1 MASNSQSNKKD
12 TQESEGNEE
21 KSVGTDNTDTMK
33 TLIQDTK
40 SKSKQN
46 GEQNESEV
54 PPPSDSTAKQ
64 RRVSTLEQKD
74 ENERPAVPKS
84 AEEPLRRNFQIP
96 RKNKEKK
103 ALFQPIPL
111 GSREFEEVI
120 TILNTSYLEMSS
132 IGNFSYRK
140 ASAVH
145 NELFEKEFIEKRRE
159 LKNEGRTEKELA
171 ETYAFLLVDRSQVQN
186 ICEKGLQAGHSKIT
200 ILGNPSLGVYLS
212 KHADLLQVNPLDAGV
227 VGDIIIFKILKG
239 RVKSIYDNQTKSMLD
254 PTPKHEC
261 HIAKNAVRVNSVL
274 AYRAFELTQYY
285 LYEYSFDEI
294 KRRPTHVC
302 PFAVVSFAYKD
313 KETLQVP
320 KPLPPSRVNNRNIEK
335 SAEAPT
341 FTLWRGQLLNKGK
354 LLCYAF
360 LRSATRPFLPAKLAE
375 KLDIDTAMNI
385 DNLKKRIP
393 ASLLC
398 METFKGA
405 REVLKGG
412 KYCSLYELVEKTRI
426 GSNIEALIQKLEKEK
441 MVLVKRLID
450 KGFLYLLSPLQM
462 ASPYDSQ
469 GGRARYLM
477 ALFMFHEPRSVVRCA
492 QKNANVAP
500 AQGIVEVMPDL
511 MKFIPALHFGLFQS
525 RKDKSAQ
532 LSTVVEKH
540 AGEYLKR
547 RPGTFGKNREYIL
560 YPYEGRLDDKKFL
573 YSAPK
578 NRAHIDS
585 AIRGYIFASE
595 AYTVP
600 LGNAN
605 KIIEDSKKVEQFSP
619 VSDYEN
625 QEQENDS
632 TNAVKTEKDTEAA
645 QVAKLCRNSADYD
658 PDRVKDLI
666 NLIQSKKKV
675 AGEPG
680 DNDGDF
686 VSNAGLKRKLESGSE
701 KLSKHMKR
709 SKGAENM
716 EPFEGVPDSS
726 RLVSSFVD
734 GLGAHD
740 TDLRE
745 HNFSE
750 PVSEPDHL
758 VKLLLETLATSGGL
772 ETLLGHAANLGLTSG
787 ADQDLRHNHM
797 YDPGS
802 LRNKEG
808 YGVHVHSQDE
818 SIAYKDFDGSM
829 LSATSSSCISC
840 SGDIDLRVVGGNVPG
855 KCSVHSKMEVS
866 RENPEDLG
874 TGNASSPEGY
884 SPCPSTPIEHVYR
897 RENSTSDPTVENQVL
912 WKLIPI
918 TGIKS
923 PEEQLLY
930 LPPKDALPYDPR
942 VVRRQRSGDYL
953 SVHSFSELKSTA
965 VDGALHRRLKNWRD
979 VGMFSDFR
987 DKETKSPLNEMI
999 ERSVFEEYMVFSKKI
1014 QELLK
1019 VKDIV
1024 YDCEAVKPVIFA
1036 PDNISDFSRYLK
1048 SPLNYIV
1055 IQQYV
1060 DQLQEKINHIVSSAG
1075 PSASVRYAWLTSPV
1089 SDAAA
1094 DPSRATPRFPG
1105 EQGLPVHSNVNI
1117 SHLAGQFSSTSVSQL
1132 PGHFP
1137 NTSASQLTGEFL
1149 STSAPQLMGQFS
1161 GTSVPHL
1168 PGQFSSNSSQ
1178 LTGQLHGTASSQLA
1192 GQFPSTS
1199 VPHLTGHFPNASVT
1213 QLPGQFPNTAVSQL
1227 TGRFPEVS
1235 EALLP
1240 RHFPE
1245 QTVSHLPRQFPE
1257 TPVLCLPGHFLE
1269 AAVSH
1274 LPGQF
1279 PEVAVPQL
1287 TGHFPETSGSHLM
1300 GHFPD
1305 RTISQLPG
1313 HFPDCP
1319 VPQLTGQFPDR
1330 PGPHLTGHF
1339 PGATVSHLPGHYP
1352 DVPGPQFMGQFLN
1365 TSVPPFPGQ
1374 FPNASALQSVGN
1386 FGNVSVNSDSKDFVS
1401 DHTTIETG
1409 KKLAEA
1415 VNILPK
1421 KEETLTSSMTTN
1433 ITSQEE
1439 TKTTPE
1445 SLETLSIS
1453 ATQPSL
1459 SNLINQLEPEV
1470 FNSLVKIIKDVQ
1482 KNTVKFYIQVEDKNP
1497 VCTEIKEYLTK
1508 LGNIECHPQHFLEKR
1523 NSVDKLLIIIQ
1534 NEDIATCI
1542 HKIPALVS
1550 LKKLSCVNF
1559 AGVDSLDDVK
1569 NHTYNELFVSGGFVV
1584 SDESVLNPESVTVDK
1599 LQSFLKFLEE
1609 LNTHESQWQW
1619 KIHCKIQ
1626 KKLKEQGRMNPTVLN
1641 VLTLLNTYQ
1650 RKHRVEI
1657 LSYHDCDSQSRSAPE
1672 LDCLIKLQAQ
1682 NIHQRHTVFLTER
1695 NVETFS
1701 NYSANG
1707 IVVTSMEHFM
1717 HNFSCLIGYHSSTAE
1732 EKCSTHLNVQA
1743 TQDYLDSV
1751 ENRKFSVLQ
1760 PQRFTL
1766 QQQEDYRTSL
1776 ASPAPN
1782 PRTTKTT
1789 RER

>member
-12 TQESEGNEE
+12 AQESEGNEE
-21 KSVGTDNTDTMK
+21 KSYGTDNNDNTK

-46 GEQNESEV
+46 GEQSESEV

-64 RRVSTLEQKD
+64 RRGSTFEQRD
-74 ENERPAVPKS
+74 ENERPAIPKS

-103 ALFQPIPL
+103 ALFQPIPF
-111 GSREFEEVI
+111 GSREFEEVV
-120 TILNTSYLEMSS
+120 TVLNTSYLEMTSTN
-132 IGNFSYRK
+132 NFSYRK

-171 ETYAFLLVDRSQVQN
+171 ETYAFLLADRSQVQN
-186 ICEKGLQAGHSKIT
+186 ICEKGLQVGHSKIT

-212 KHADLLQVNPLDAGV
+212 KHADLLQVNPLDAGA

-261 HIAKNAVRVNSVL
+261 HIAKNAVRVNSLL

-302 PFAVVSFAYKD
+302 PFAVVSFGYKD
-313 KETLQVP
+313 KEMMQVP
-320 KPLPPSRVNNRNIEK
+320 KPLPPSRINNRNVEK
-335 SAEAPT
+335 SAEVST

-360 LRSATRPFLPAKLAE
+360 MRSATRPFLPAKLAE
-375 KLDIDTAMNI
+375 KLDVDTAMNI
-385 DNLKKRIP
+385 DNFRKKIP

-398 METFKGA
+398 METFKGP

-412 KYCSLYELVEKTRI
+412 KYCSLYEMVEKTRI
-426 GSNIEALIQKLEKEK
+426 GSNIEALIQKLDKEK
-441 MVLVKRLID
+441 LVLVKPLID

-462 ASPYDSQ
+462 SSPYDSQ
-469 GGRARYLM
+469 GGRARCLL
-477 ALFMFHEPRSVVRCA
+477 ALFMFHEPRVVVKCA
-492 QKNANVAP
+492 QKNPNLASS
-500 AQGIVEVMPDL
+500 QGITEVMPDV

-547 RPGTFGKNREYIL
+547 RPGSFGKNREYIL

-578 NRAHIDS
+578 NRTHVDS
-585 AIRGYIFASE
+585 AIRSYIFSSE
-595 AYTVP
+595 AYMLP

-619 VSDYEN
+619 VSDYDN
-625 QEQENDS
+625 QEQENDG
-632 TNAVKTEKDTEAA
+632 ACAGKMEKDTEAA

-666 NLIQSKKKV
+666 NLIQRKKKV

-680 DNDGDF
+680 DDDSELVN
-686 VSNAGLKRKLESGSE
+686 NAGLKRKLESGPE
-701 KLSKHMKR
+701 KLPKHLKR
-709 SKGAENM
+709 SKGSENV
-716 EPFEGVPDSS
+716 EQYEGISDSS

-745 HNFSE
+745 RNFSE
-750 PVSEPDHL
+750 PVSESDQL
-758 VKLLLETLATSGGL
+758 IKLLLETLTSSGGL
-772 ETLLGHAANLGLTSG
+772 ESLLGHAANLGLTSG
-787 ADQDLRHNHM
+787 ADQDLRQNHM

-808 YGVHVHSQDE
+808 FGVHVHSQDE
-818 SIAYKDFDGSM
+818 NIEYKDFNSSV
-829 LSATSSSCISC
+829 LSATGSCISC
-840 SGDIDLRVVGGNVPG
+840 SGDIDLRIVGGNLPD
-855 KCSVHSKMEVS
+855 KCSLHSKIEDS
-866 RENPEDLG
+866 GEHPEDLG

-884 SPCPSTPIEHVYR
+884 SPCPSTPIEHVYG

-953 SVHSFSELKSTA
+953 SVHSFSDLKNTT
-965 VDGALHRRLKNWRD
+965 VDGALHRRLKKWREL
-979 VGMFSDFR
+979 GMFSDFR
-987 DKETKSPLNEMI
+987 DKEAKSPLSEMI
-999 ERSVFEEYMVFSKKI
+999 EHAVFEEYIVFSRKI

-1024 YDCEAVKPVIFA
+1024 YDCEAVKPVILA
-1036 PDNISDFSRYLK
+1036 PDNVSDFSRYLK
-1048 SPLNYIV
+1048 SPLNHIV

-1060 DQLQEKINHIVSSAG
+1060 DQLREKINHIVSSAG
-1075 PSASVRYAWLTSPV
+1075 PAASLRYAWLTSPV
-1089 SDAAA
+1089 SDVAA
-1094 DPSRATPRFPG
+1094 DPSRTTPRFPS
-1105 EQGLPVHSNVNI
+1105 EQGLPVCTTVDMP
-1117 SHLAGQFSSTSVSQL
+1117 HLAGQFSNTSQL
-1132 PGHFP
+1132 PAHFP
-1137 NTSASQLTGEFL
+1137 KTSASQIKEEFHN
-1149 STSAPQLMGQFS
+1149 TSAPQVTGQFS
-1161 GTSVPHL
+1161 GTSVPPL
-1168 PGQFSSNSSQ
+1168 AGQFSSNSPLTGQFHGVDSSQ
-1178 LTGQLHGTASSQLA
+1178 LTGQFPSTTMSHLTEQFRNASVPQLT

-1199 VPHLTGHFPNASVT
+1199 VSQLTGQFPDASVAL
-1213 QLPGQFPNTAVSQL
+1213 LPGQFP
-1227 TGRFPEVS
+1227 
-1235 EALLP
+1235 
-1240 RHFPE
+1240 E
-1245 QTVSHLPRQFPE
+1245 QP
-1257 TPVLCLPGHFLE
+1257 
-1269 AAVSH
+1269 VSH

-1279 PEVAVPQL
+1279 PERPVL
-1287 TGHFPETSGSHLM
+1287 
-1300 GHFPD
+1300 
-1305 RTISQLPG
+1305 RLPG
-1313 HFPDCP
+1313 HFPEP
-1319 VPQLTGQFPDR
+1319 AVSHLPGRFPEVTVPQLTGQFPGTSGSHITGHFPDRTVSQLPGRFPDCTLPQLTGQFPNR

-1339 PGATVSHLPGHYP
+1339 HDAAVSQLPRQFP
-1352 DVPGPQFMGQFLN
+1352 DIHGPQFMGQFPN
-1365 TSVPPFPGQ
+1365 TPIPPFPGQ
-1374 FPNASALQSVGN
+1374 FPNTSTLQSVGN
-1386 FGNVSVNSDSKDFVS
+1386 FGNVSVNSDSKDFIFNPTSV
-1401 DHTTIETG
+1401 ETDTKSG
-1409 KKLAEA
+1409 EA

-1421 KEETLTSSMTTN
+1421 KEDTLTSTLS
-1433 ITSQEE
+1433 TSIASQPEV
-1439 TKTTPE
+1439 KPAPE
-1445 SLETLSIS
+1445 SLEALNIS
-1453 ATQPSL
+1453 TTQPSL

-1482 KNTVKFYIQVEDKNP
+1482 KNTVKFYIQVKEENP
-1497 VCTEIKEYLTK
+1497 VCAEIKEYLTK
-1508 LGNIECHPQHFLEKR
+1508 LGNIECHPQHFLDKR
-1523 NSVDKLLIIIQ
+1523 SSVDKLLIIIQ

-1584 SDESVLNPESVTVDK
+1584 SDESVFNSEYLTVEK
-1599 LQSFLKFLEE
+1599 LHDFLKFLEE
-1609 LNTHESQWQW
+1609 LNTAESQWQW

-1626 KKLKEQGRMNPTVLN
+1626 KKLKEQGRMNPTVLG

-1657 LSYHDCDSQSRSAPE
+1657 LSYHDCDSQSRSTLE
-1672 LDCLIKLQAQ
+1672 LDCLIRLQAQ
-1682 NIHQRHTVFLTER
+1682 NIQKRHIVFLTER
-1695 NVETFS
+1695 NIETFS
-1701 NYSANG
+1701 SYSSNG
-1707 IVVTSMEHFM
+1707 IVITSVEHFM
-1717 HNFSCLIGYHSSTAE
+1717 HNFSSLIGYHNSSAE
-1732 EKCSTHLNVQA
+1732 EKCSAHLNIRETQ
-1743 TQDYLDSV
+1743 QDYLDSV

-1760 PQRFTL
+1760 K
-1766 QQQEDYRTSL
+1766 TS
-1776 ASPAPN
+1776 
-1782 PRTTKTT
+1782 
-1789 RER
+1789 